1 MYSVVEQNLRSA
13 MRCYAFIGN
22 GSETR
27 DYPGLTIASSG
38 LNVPVFN
45 SAMLTSHPSN
55 LDTLITTA
63 DLHYRTRKLGWT
75 FWVCDDMVPA
85 GLRDRGMRT
94 AFRSQGMSRI
104 ASPPGMYAEEIAAQV
119 KPPAPLTF
127 ARVST
132 EDTRLEFAHIA
143 SIVFSLPF
151 STSKR
156 IYGATGLWDSPSY
169 GWVGYFKGKAVAI
182 VTIVIA
188 SDAIGVYS
196 LGTLPEY
203 QGRGFGETLLRHA
216 IDDARRRTGLKRSVL
231 QSTQQ
236 GINLYLRLG
245 YRVVTNFSIYVRE
258 GCASF

>member
-1 MYSVVEQNLRSA
+1 
-13 MRCYAFIGN
+13 
-22 GSETR
+22 
-27 DYPGLTIASSG
+27 
-38 LNVPVFN
+38 
-45 SAMLTSHPSN
+45 MLAISLVRPSN
-55 LDTLITTA
+55 QHSQNNTAAPARSVPEPQETTEKMA
-63 DLHYRTRKLGWT
+63 EHLG
-75 FWVCDDMVPA
+75 A
-85 GLRDRGMRT
+85 L
-94 AFRSQGMSRI
+94 
-104 ASPPGMYAEEIAAQV
+104 
-119 KPPAPLTF
+119 PPAPLTF
-127 ARVST
+127 ARVCT

-151 STSKR
+151 GTSKR
-156 IYGATGLWDSPSY
+156 IYGATGLWESPSY

-216 IDDARRRTGLKRSVL
+216 IDDASQRTGLRRSVL

-245 YRVVTNFSIYVRE
+245 YRIVTNFSIYVRE